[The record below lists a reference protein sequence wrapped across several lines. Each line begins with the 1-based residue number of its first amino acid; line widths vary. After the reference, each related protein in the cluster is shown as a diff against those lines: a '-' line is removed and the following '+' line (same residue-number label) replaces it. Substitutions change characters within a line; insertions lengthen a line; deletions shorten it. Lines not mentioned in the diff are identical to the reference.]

1 MFNKKKYFFVS
12 AFSTAIVLIM
22 MLGFV
27 VVEKNVS
34 AIITPEKPPLFSYYS
49 SGFITRTIKI
59 NFMGRNFT
67 LHLF

>member
-34 AIITPEKPPLFSYYS
+34 AIITPEKPPLFSYHT
-49 SGFITRTIKI
+49 SGSIPRTIKI
-59 NFMGRNFT
+59 NFIGKDFVLN
-67 LHLF
+67 LF